1 MKVFYWSPYL
11 SHVATITAVINSSIS
26 LKKYSKNLIDI
37 SIINSSGE
45 WNSYKNELIQNNIEI
60 IDIYKKE
67 FFRNLPR
74 YGFIK
79 SRFSYLKI
87 FCLSFFSLKKIIKQM
102 KPEFLIIHLITSLP
116 LILNIFFN
124 FETKFILRISG
135 YPKLNFIRR
144 LLWKISGKKLFK
156 ILCPTE
162 ATRQYLIKEK
172 IFEKNK
178 IFVLKDP
185 IVNIS
190 KINTLKR
197 EQAKLLNKSEKTL
210 LAIGRLSKQK
220 NFLFLIN
227 CFSLIIKKYPEYKLL
242 IIGDGEMEKEI
253 KNFIN
258 TKKLEN
264 KVAMLPFQLNIFKY
278 INNSDCFILSSLW
291 EDPGFV
297 LIEAASVG
305 IPIISS
311 DCPNG
316 PKEFLENGECGYLFK
331 SNNVTSM
338 LNAFDSYINSS
349 QNEKKIKI
357 LKAKKKSNFYSMFR
371 HYKEL
376 NKILI

>member
-1 MKVFYWSPYL
+1 M
-11 SHVATITAVINSSIS
+11 
-26 LKKYSKNLIDI
+26 
-37 SIINSSGE
+37 
-45 WNSYKNELIQNNIEI
+45 
-60 IDIYKKE
+60 
-67 FFRNLPR
+67 
-74 YGFIK
+74 
-79 SRFSYLKI
+79 
-87 FCLSFFSLKKIIKQM
+87 
-102 KPEFLIIHLITSLP
+102 
-116 LILNIFFN
+116 
-124 FETKFILRISG
+124 
-135 YPKLNFIRR
+135 
-144 LLWKISGKKLFK
+144 WKISGKKLFK